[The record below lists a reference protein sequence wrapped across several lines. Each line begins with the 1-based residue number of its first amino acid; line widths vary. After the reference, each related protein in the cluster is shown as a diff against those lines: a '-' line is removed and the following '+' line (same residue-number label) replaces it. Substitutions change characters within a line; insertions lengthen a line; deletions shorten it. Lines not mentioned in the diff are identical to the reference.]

1 MENKMENKKE
11 DLLNDDWINEFE
23 KTDQLYQ
30 DFYKD
35 NLYYTNIY
43 YLYINKFN
51 EIDKIKHENFLM
63 SSPNCITREEII
75 GILKRNSLADIENR
89 PYSLLSIV
97 KYNVSLDT
105 EEITHFLRC
114 DEEEMEDYNNRFLTS
129 VKQIDAIYFEKTIHM
144 LHDLNDLF
152 ILFYEKMPQQNPNN
166 NNNNR
171 SVTKKVY
178 LQKKSLSQHKKTIR
192 NYDMMR

>member
-1 MENKMENKKE
+1 
-11 DLLNDDWINEFE
+11 
-23 KTDQLYQ
+23 
-30 DFYKD
+30 
-35 NLYYTNIY
+35 
-43 YLYINKFN
+43 
-51 EIDKIKHENFLM
+51 
-63 SSPNCITREEII
+63 
-75 GILKRNSLADIENR
+75 
-89 PYSLLSIV
+89 
-97 KYNVSLDT
+97 
-105 EEITHFLRC
+105 
-114 DEEEMEDYNNRFLTS
+114 
-129 VKQIDAIYFEKTIHM
+129 M